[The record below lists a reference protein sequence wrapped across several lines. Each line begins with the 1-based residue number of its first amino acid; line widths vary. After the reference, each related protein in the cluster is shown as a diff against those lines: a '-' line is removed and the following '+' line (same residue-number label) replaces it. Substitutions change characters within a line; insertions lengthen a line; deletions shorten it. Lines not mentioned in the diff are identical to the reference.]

1 MAVTPHYTT
10 YLYNFPR
17 SYLSGFVGC
26 AGCSNMRW
34 SGETLQVDFNP
45 GGFRFDLVVNHKFF
59 VPSSNVY
66 SLDYVFDNAASQVY
80 QAGLPVPSGMWYGFY
95 KMTTRPEWRILIL
108 SSLPPDETQR
118 LDLTP
123 KAGYWRPLY

>member
-10 YLYNFPR
+10 RLYNFPR
-17 SYLSGFVGC
+17 SYMSGFVGC
-26 AGCSNMRW
+26 VGITNMRW
-34 SGETLQVDFNP
+34 SGETLVCDY
-45 GGFRFDLVVNHKFF
+45 GGGAFRFDLVVTHKFF

-80 QAGLPVPSGMWYGFY
+80 SGGLPVPSGMWYGYY

-108 SSLPPDETQR
+108 SSLAPDETQL
-118 LDLTP
+118 LDLDRLP
-123 KAGYWRPLY
+123 NYWRPLY

>member
-10 YLYNFPR
+10 YLYNMNR
-17 SYLSGFVGC
+17 AYMSGFVGC
-26 AGCSNMRW
+26 AGITNMHW
-34 SGETLQVDFNP
+34 NGEILECDFA
-45 GGFRFDLVVNHKFF
+45 GGAYTFSLVVNHKFF

-80 QAGLPVPSGMWYGFY
+80 QGGLPVPSGMWYGY
-95 KMTTRPEWRILIL
+95 YPMTTRPEWRILIL
-108 SSLPPDETQR
+108 SSLAADETQR

-123 KAGYWRPLY
+123 KANYWRPLY